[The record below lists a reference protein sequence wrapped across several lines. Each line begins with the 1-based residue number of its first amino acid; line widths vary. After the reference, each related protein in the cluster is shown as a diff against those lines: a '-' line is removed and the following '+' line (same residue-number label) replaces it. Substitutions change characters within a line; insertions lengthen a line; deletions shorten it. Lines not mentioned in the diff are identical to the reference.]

1 MSDFSYDLV
10 REERL
15 AGICKC
21 ILSLGLI
28 SGALGSEEELGLS
41 YNRKLMGIFH
51 LIYCIKNPEIHIPS
65 LVILLLVASRSLDL

>member
-51 LIYCIKNPEIHIPS
+51 LTYCIKNPEIHIPS
-65 LVILLLVASRSLDL
+65 LVILLLVASRSRDL